1 MKVENFDMTNILI
14 SQTHVKGRKLQG
26 QSAMSF
32 MISFQGTVLATL
44 TVCDA
49 DTTPIYPLESS
60 RKKYTGTI
68 ITDDPWINETFRV
81 EHIFDEIHFSP
92 NGSQVRGTQH
102 EYSKVSFFK

>member
-1 MKVENFDMTNILI
+1 MYI
-14 SQTHVKGRKLQG
+14 KGRKLQG
-26 QSAMSF
+26 HSAMSF
-32 MISFQGTVLATL
+32 LISFQGTVLATL
-44 TVCDA
+44 TVYDA

-102 EYSKVSFFK
+102 EYSKVSFFE

>member
-1 MKVENFDMTNILI
+1 MTNFNLLNVC
-14 SQTHVKGRKLQG
+14 QRKKT
-26 QSAMSF
+26 SRSFSMSF
-32 MISFQGTVLATL
+32 LISFQGTVLATL
-44 TVCDA
+44 TVYDA

-81 EHIFDEIHFSP
+81 EHIFEEIHFSP

-102 EYSKVSFFK
+102 EYSKISFFE